1 MKSKAI
7 KICAA
12 VTSAALLF
20 GGLFLLFRD
29 DVQVKKQQEKLE
41 PFMPDFSVIEM
52 QKKENA
58 NETESIKIKEENI
71 EVITEKVQQLSEEY
85 NNSVGWLYIPDTEI
99 NYPVMYSGDNEYYLH
114 RAVDGSYLLVGSVFL
129 DGSCE
134 KDFSESLNILYG
146 HNMSDGSMFA
156 DVMKYIDHSFFDTHN
171 YALLT
176 TETDVYRVDFFSLSQ
191 PDSTDSFYDISADF
205 DVWRENL
212 RRSSYIWRQTEMS
225 ENSKYISLSTCTDS
239 EGESRTVLTG
249 KLTSVTLDPYAQF
262 TDS

>member
-52 QKKENA
+52 QTKENA

-85 NNSVGWLYIPDTEI
+85 DNSIGWLYIPDTEI

-129 DGSCE
+129 DGRCE
-134 KDFSESLNILYG
+134 KDFSDRLNILYG

-156 DVMKYIDHSFFDTHN
+156 DVIEYLDDDFLDSHN
-171 YALLT
+171 YGFLT
-176 TETDVYRVDFFSLSQ
+176 TVDAVYRIEFFSVSQ
-191 PDSTDSFYDISADF
+191 PNGTDSFYDTST
-205 DVWRENL
+205 DVEVWLERL
-212 RRSSYIWRQTEMS
+212 RRNSYIWRQTEMS

-239 EGESRTVLTG
+239 DGQSRTVLTG
-249 KLTSVTLDPYAQF
+249 KITEI
-262 TDS
+262 

>member
-20 GGLFLLFRD
+20 GGVFLLFRD

-52 QKKENA
+52 QTKENA

-71 EVITEKVQQLSEEY
+71 EVITKKVQQLSEEY
-85 NNSVGWLYIPDTEI
+85 DNSIGWLYIPDTEI

-114 RAVDGSYLLVGSVFL
+114 RAVDGRYLLVGSVFL
-129 DGSCE
+129 DGRCE
-134 KDFSESLNILYG
+134 KDFSDRLNILYG

-156 DVMKYIDHSFFDTHN
+156 DVMKYLDEDFLDSHN
-171 YALLT
+171 FGFLT
-176 TETDVYRVDFFSLSQ
+176 TADTVYRIEFFSVSQ
-191 PDSTDSFYDISADF
+191 PSGTDSFYDTST
-205 DVWRENL
+205 DVEVWLERL
-212 RRSSYIWRQTEMS
+212 RRNSYIWRQTEIY
-225 ENSKYISLSTCTDS
+225 ENSKFISLSTCTDS

-249 KLTSVTLDPYAQF
+249 VLKECEVNI
-262 TDS
+262 